1 MTLQLTRPKAPLA
14 ITPNPEPPARGQES
28 RRRRNWAWLAAGFPF
43 AFSVPFVLTDVL
55 DLNRDLFY
63 GLYAL
68 AVAGFVAAWARDTRL
83 TRRDFTRNWR
93 WGIVLGAAGAA
104 VMGLIVLRTENATS
118 RPGSM
123 ELVAAVVWRGVL
135 YGITDGVLLS
145 VFPILAVFAAFA
157 GTRLRQRAA
166 GMVLIATIAMVASIG
181 ITAVYHLGYSDFR
194 SEKVRKPIVGDVIW
208 SAPTLLTLS
217 PLGAPIA
224 HAGLHVSAVLH
235 SYETDTFLPPHGP
248 KQAPVNP

>member
-1 MTLQLTRPKAPLA
+1 MTLQLTRPKQPPVILK
-14 ITPNPEPPARGQES
+14 PEPEAPARES
-28 RRRRNWAWLAAGFPF
+28 TRRRNWAWLAAGFPF
-43 AFSVPFVLTDVL
+43 AFAVPFLLTDLL

-93 WGIVLGAAGAA
+93 WGVALGAAAAA
-104 VMGLIVLRTENATS
+104 VLALMVVRTEDATT
-118 RPGSM
+118 RPGGLD
-123 ELVAAVVWRGVL
+123 LVAAVLWRGVL
-135 YGITDGVLLS
+135 YGVTDGVLLS

-157 GTRLRQRAA
+157 GTRLRRRRA
-166 GMVLIATIAMVASIG
+166 GTVLVAMIAMIASLG

-194 SEKVRKPIVGDVIW
+194 SEKLRKPIAGDLVW

-235 SYETDTFLPPHGP
+235 SYDTNTFLPPHGSERP
-248 KQAPVNP
+248 PANP